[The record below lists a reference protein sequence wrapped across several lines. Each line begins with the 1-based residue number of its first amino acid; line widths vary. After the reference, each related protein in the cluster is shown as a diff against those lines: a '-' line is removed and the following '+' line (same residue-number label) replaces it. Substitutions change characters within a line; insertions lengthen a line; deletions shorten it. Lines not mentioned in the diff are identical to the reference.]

1 MSIAKKS
8 AVFLSTV
15 ALSLLAIPGMEIH
28 TGLAYA
34 QSAGVTAGDVS
45 LSGVVLLEDHLLE
58 LQKKLG
64 PPACIIRDT
73 DSSRTVYIYR
83 GSDRSFISF
92 VLNTAQAHVDHD
104 RINAMGMSNLLNLP
118 QTCQKSVPASSALL
132 SIQAPSQDE
141 LRLGASTDQITGTYG
156 QPKEI
161 KKDGSRIRMTYSR
174 EHDLYHLLVWTFNFD
189 NNHLTDWTVE
199 AFLLFY
205 EVEG

>member
-15 ALSLLAIPGMEIH
+15 ALSLLAIPGMGIH
-28 TGLAYA
+28 PGLAYA
-34 QSAGVTAGDVS
+34 QSAGVKAGDVS

-64 PPACIIRDT
+64 SPACILTDT

-118 QTCQKSVPASSALL
+118 PACQKSIPASSALL
-132 SIQAPSQDE
+132 PIQAPSQNE
-141 LRLGASTDQITGTYG
+141 LRLGASIDQITGAYG
-156 QPKEI
+156 QPEEI
-161 KKDGSRIRMTYSR
+161 KKEGSRIKMTYSR
-174 EHDLYHLLVWTFNFD
+174 DHDLYHLLVWTFNFD
-189 NNHLTDWTVE
+189 NNRLTDWTVE
-199 AFLLFY
+199 AFPFFY
-205 EVEG
+205 EVGG